1 MIFHFLESID
11 KRILIWINQTLSNY
25 GFDFFMPLITNEN
38 NWIIPILLLVIYLG
52 LIGGKRGQIA
62 LVLMILAIGITDSFS
77 SYVLKPYFARI
88 RPSYTLI
95 DSINLLVSKGGKWS
109 MPSNHAGNIY
119 AFAVIISYFYK
130 KWKFPIY
137 FLAGIVAL
145 SRVYVGVHYPADVLV
160 GGLLGYLVS
169 WTILTLWVILKMREL
184 KRGKMWVWY
193 EKEHP
198 NNIC

>member
-95 DSINLLVSKGGKWS
+95 DPLTYLFLKVGNGVCHQITLGIF
-109 MPSNHAGNIY
+109 MPSQLLYPIFIKSGNSQFI
-119 AFAVIISYFYK
+119 F
-130 KWKFPIY
+130 
-137 FLAGIVAL
+137 
-145 SRVYVGVHYPADVLV
+145 
-160 GGLLGYLVS
+160 
-169 WTILTLWVILKMREL
+169 
-184 KRGKMWVWY
+184 
-193 EKEHP
+193 
-198 NNIC
+198 

>member
-1 MIFHFLESID
+1 
-11 KRILIWINQTLSNY
+11 LSNY

-193 EKEHP
+193 EKEYP